1 MGREFEL
8 KFSASEHSFAALGR
22 QWDDFTVIS
31 METTY
36 FDTPDHALSR
46 RHMTL
51 RRRMENGVSVC
62 TVKIPDGPNGRG
74 EWELEETDI
83 EAAIPKLCKLGAP
96 EALLALTENGLVVS
110 CGARFTRRAKLF
122 SSPKGAV
129 ELALDEGVLLGGGR
143 ELPLREVEIELKS
156 GPEELAESYAKALA
170 EMFRLTPETQSKFA
184 RAQKLAKGEENG

>member
-8 KFSASEHSFAALGR
+8 KFSASERSFAALGQ

-36 FDTPDHALSR
+36 YDTADCALSQ
-46 RHMTL
+46 RHITL

-62 TVKIPDGPNGRG
+62 TVKTPDGDHGRG
-74 EWELEETDI
+74 EWELEEQDI
-83 EAAIPKLCKLGAP
+83 EAAVPMLCKLGAP
-96 EALLALTENGLVVS
+96 EELLDLTKNGLVVS
-110 CGARFTRRAKLF
+110 CGARFTRRAKLL
-122 SSPKGAV
+122 SSPKGEV
-129 ELALDEGVLLGGGR
+129 ELALDEGVLLGGGK

-170 EMFRLTPETQSKFA
+170 EMFQLTPEPKSKFA
-184 RAQKLAKGEENG
+184 RAQRLAKGE

>member
-8 KFSASEHSFAALGR
+8 KFSASERSFAALGQ

-36 FDTPDHALSR
+36 YDTADCALSQ
-46 RHMTL
+46 RHITL

-62 TVKIPDGPNGRG
+62 TVKTPDGDHGRG
-74 EWELEETDI
+74 EWELVEQDI
-83 EAAIPKLCKLGAP
+83 EAAVPMLCKLGAP
-96 EALLALTENGLVVS
+96 EELLDLTKNGLVVS
-110 CGARFTRRAKLF
+110 CGARFTRRAKLL
-122 SSPKGAV
+122 SSPKGEV
-129 ELALDEGVLLGGGR
+129 ELALDEGVLLGGGK

-170 EMFRLTPETQSKFA
+170 EMFQLTPEPKSKFA
-184 RAQKLAKGEENG
+184 RAQRLAKGE